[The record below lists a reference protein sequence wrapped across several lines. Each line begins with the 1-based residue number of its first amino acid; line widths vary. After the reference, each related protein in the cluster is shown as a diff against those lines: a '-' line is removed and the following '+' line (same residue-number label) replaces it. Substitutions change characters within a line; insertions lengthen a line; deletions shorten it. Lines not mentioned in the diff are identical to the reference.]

1 MHSDRA
7 EAVAD
12 TLDLIP
18 MVYRQA
24 TTKHMR
30 KSIEASAAAPAA
42 ALDGD
47 GDTNGCASADPA
59 SSPAPGASADPA
71 SSPAPP
77 PPNVT
82 FTADTMLPIFLYIVV
97 QAAIPDL
104 LVVRHEM
111 QLSRH
116 SGRADY
122 ALVTLDAA
130 VEAIL
135 AM

>member
-1 MHSDRA
+1 VHSDRA

-30 KSIEASAAAPAA
+30 KSIETSAAAAA
-42 ALDGD
+42 ALGGD
-47 GDTNGCASADPA
+47 GDTNG
-59 SSPAPGASADPA
+59 GASADPA
-71 SSPAPP
+71 SSPAPLL
-77 PPNVT
+77 PNVT
-82 FTADTMLPIFLYIVV
+82 FTADTILPIFLYIVV

>member
-1 MHSDRA
+1 
-7 EAVAD
+7 
-12 TLDLIP
+12 

-30 KSIEASAAAPAA
+30 KFIEASAAAATG

-47 GDTNGCASADPA
+47 GDTNG
-59 SSPAPGASADPA
+59 GASADPA
-71 SSPAPP
+71 LSQSPPQ
-77 PPNVT
+77 PNVT

-97 QAAIPDL
+97 QAAVPDL